1 MTIEPGTPILYRNVK
16 TTVGAII
23 TKTSGDEIRTLLT
36 RRGYPPYQ
44 GQFCLPGG
52 HIDLFEAA
60 RTAVI
65 REVREEVGLDFEA
78 RFFGYFDE
86 IIPEQDIHAVVLIF
100 DGPAAG
106 EIQPQPGE
114 VTETGWFT
122 LEECQRMRLAF
133 QHNQILETYFK
144 GQLK

>member
-1 MTIEPGTPILYRNVK
+1 MTTEPESPIIYRNVK

-23 TKTSGDEIRTLLT
+23 IKKDQDGIRILLT

-52 HIDLFEAA
+52 HIDPFETA

-65 REVREEVGLDFEA
+65 REVKEEVGLEFEA

-86 IIPEQDIHAVVLIF
+86 IIPEMDIHAVVLIF
-100 DGPAAG
+100 DGPVEG
-106 EIQPQPGE
+106 ELKAQPGE
-114 VTETGWFT
+114 VTEIGWFR
-122 LEECQRMRLAF
+122 LEEIRQMALAF
-133 QHNQILETYFK
+133 YHNQIIENYFK
-144 GQLK
+144 KA